1 MGEPI
6 RCYRFDRFELQSRER
21 RLVEAGSV
29 LPLRPLAFDV
39 LAVLVDRAGH
49 LVTKD
54 ELLQRV
60 WGKVVVEENTLQA
73 QVSALR
79 KILGPQAIAT
89 VSGQGYRFTLAA
101 TPIEE
106 AAQAPAA
113 ARHNLPQALT
123 RFIGREREMAEVRR
137 VLGSTRLL
145 TLTGAGGCGKTRLAL
160 QVAHA
165 VHEGY
170 PDGTWLIEL
179 APLTDRTLIGQVLAK
194 ALAVEAQPGQDVVDA
209 VSDWLGSRRALL
221 VLDNAEHLVDA
232 SARLVDRLLRHCR
245 DLTVLATSRER
256 LGVDGELSYR
266 VPPMTTAEGT
276 IDEDLLGCEAVQ
288 LFIDRARLRSPGFQV
303 ADGEAAVAASICRR
317 LDGIPLAIELAAARV
332 DMMSLEAL
340 QARLDDRFRVLT
352 GGSRTTLPRH
362 RTLRSLIDWSHEL
375 LGDAERTVLRRASV
389 FAGGWSLEVA
399 ERVCI
404 GNGVGPEA
412 VLDLLTSLVDKNLVV
427 AEAQGREPR
436 FGMLETVRH
445 YALERLRDSGEEAF
459 ARERQL
465 ACLIEMAA
473 AVDVPDSAAALQAAS
488 RLDAEHDNTRTVLA
502 WCASEPARAVGGLH
516 LAGLLGMFWLVRG
529 PHGEEVAWLTR
540 LLDTAPAGVR
550 PDLRAMALN
559 AAAICQLAQG
569 DQAEAKTSAMASVS
583 LCRQLG
589 DRRGLG
595 RALATLGEAYGYL
608 GDAVMACR
616 HNEEA
621 LSLAREVG
629 DRRDTMDALLNLA
642 LGAYQSGDLDA
653 AQAWTVE
660 ALDLGHAAVGPWLV
674 GDMHMIQSGIR
685 REVGD
690 LEGAR
695 GAIRESLKCYREC
708 GHRAGI
714 AMSLIQLV
722 RVSLDAG
729 DLASAWIPW
738 REASDWMPGGS
749 NYWVEWLD
757 TAAGLVAASGR
768 TTDAARLWGC
778 VQRQRE
784 QRSLLSRP
792 RSYVAMQ
799 GAARVALADD
809 AAFDRALAEGRAWTL
824 DEGTRTAWT
833 LDAAPHA
840 GR

>member
-1 MGEPI
+1 MGAPI

-39 LAVLVDRAGH
+39 LAALVDRAGH

-89 VSGQGYRFTLAA
+89 VSGQGYRFTFAV

-106 AAQAPAA
+106 AAQASAA

-123 RFIGREREMAEVRR
+123 RFIGREREIAEVRR
-137 VLGSTRLL
+137 LLGATRLL

-160 QVAHA
+160 QVAQA

-170 PDGTWLIEL
+170 SDGTWLIEL
-179 APLTDRTLIGQVLAK
+179 APLTDPTLIGQVLAK
-194 ALAVEAQPGQDVVDA
+194 ALAVEAQPGQDAVDA
-209 VSDWLGSRRALL
+209 VSDWLGSRRVLL

-232 SARLVDRLLRHCR
+232 SARLADRLLRHCM

-276 IDEDLLGCEAVQ
+276 INEDLLGCEAVR
-288 LFIDRARLRSPGFQV
+288 LFIDRARLRSPGFQ
-303 ADGEAAVAASICRR
+303 ATDGDAAVLASICRR

-332 DMMSLEAL
+332 GMMSLDAL

-375 LGDAERTVLRRASV
+375 LGDAERAVLRRASV
-389 FAGGWSLEVA
+389 FAGGWTLEGA
-399 ERVCI
+399 ERVCS
-404 GNGVGPEA
+404 GHGVEPGA

-427 AEAQGREPR
+427 AEVQDQEPR
-436 FGMLETVRH
+436 FGMLETVRD
-445 YALERLRDSGEEAF
+445 YALERLRDSGEEAL

-465 ACLIEMAA
+465 ACLIEMAV
-473 AVDVPDSAAALQAAS
+473 AVDVPDAAAALQAAS
-488 RLDAEHDNTRTVLA
+488 QLDAEHDNLRAVLA
-502 WCASEPARAVGGLH
+502 WCAIEPARAVGGLQ
-516 LAGLLGMFWLVRG
+516 LAGLLGMFWPIRS
-529 PHGEEVAWLTR
+529 PHGEEVAWLNR

-550 PDLRAMALN
+550 PDLRAMVLN

-569 DQAEAKTSAMASVS
+569 DQTEAKASALASVS
-583 LCRQLG
+583 LFRQLG

-595 RALATLGEAYGYL
+595 RALTTLGEADVYL
-608 GDAVMACR
+608 GDAAMACR
-616 HNEEA
+616 HTEEA

-629 DRRDTMDALLNLA
+629 DRRDAGYALVMLA
-642 LGAYQSGDLDA
+642 LGAYQSGDLET
-653 AQAWTVE
+653 AQARVAE
-660 ALDLGHAAVGPWLV
+660 ALNLDHAPVGSWITGGVFLILAGV
-674 GDMHMIQSGIR
+674 R
-685 REVGD
+685 RERGD

-695 GAIRESLKCYREC
+695 GAARESLKCYREC
-708 GHRAGI
+708 GHRAGV

-792 RSYVAMQ
+792 RSYLAMQ

-809 AAFDRALAEGRAWTL
+809 AAFERALAEGRTWTL
-824 DEGTRTAWT
+824 DEGARTAWT
-833 LDAAPHA
+833 LDAASHP

>member
-1 MGEPI
+1 
-6 RCYRFDRFELQSRER
+6 
-21 RLVEAGSV
+21 
-29 LPLRPLAFDV
+29 
-39 LAVLVDRAGH
+39 
-49 LVTKD
+49 
-54 ELLQRV
+54 
-60 WGKVVVEENTLQA
+60 
-73 QVSALR
+73 
-79 KILGPQAIAT
+79 
-89 VSGQGYRFTLAA
+89 
-101 TPIEE
+101 
-106 AAQAPAA
+106 
-113 ARHNLPQALT
+113 
-123 RFIGREREMAEVRR
+123 
-137 VLGSTRLL
+137 
-145 TLTGAGGCGKTRLAL
+145 
-160 QVAHA
+160 
-165 VHEGY
+165 
-170 PDGTWLIEL
+170 
-179 APLTDRTLIGQVLAK
+179 
-194 ALAVEAQPGQDVVDA
+194 
-209 VSDWLGSRRALL
+209 
-221 VLDNAEHLVDA
+221 
-232 SARLVDRLLRHCR
+232 
-245 DLTVLATSRER
+245 
-256 LGVDGELSYR
+256 
-266 VPPMTTAEGT
+266 
-276 IDEDLLGCEAVQ
+276 
-288 LFIDRARLRSPGFQV
+288 
-303 ADGEAAVAASICRR
+303 
-317 LDGIPLAIELAAARV
+317 
-332 DMMSLEAL
+332 
-340 QARLDDRFRVLT
+340 
-352 GGSRTTLPRH
+352 
-362 RTLRSLIDWSHEL
+362 
-375 LGDAERTVLRRASV
+375 
-389 FAGGWSLEVA
+389 
-399 ERVCI
+399 
-404 GNGVGPEA
+404 
-412 VLDLLTSLVDKNLVV
+412 
-427 AEAQGREPR
+427 
-436 FGMLETVRH
+436 
-445 YALERLRDSGEEAF
+445 
-459 ARERQL
+459 
-465 ACLIEMAA
+465 
-473 AVDVPDSAAALQAAS
+473 
-488 RLDAEHDNTRTVLA
+488 
-502 WCASEPARAVGGLH
+502 
-516 LAGLLGMFWLVRG
+516 
-529 PHGEEVAWLTR
+529 
-540 LLDTAPAGVR
+540 
-550 PDLRAMALN
+550 MALN

-621 LSLAREVG
+621 LSLAREAG